1 MHLTCLILLLFIK
14 VLVGGKDI
22 RNLNLKWLRKH
33 IGVVSQEPVL
43 FNTSIAENIRYGN
56 KDTTMEQIIA
66 AAKDANAHDFIS
78 NLPDKYDTVVGGCG
92 TQMSGGQKQRIA
104 IARALISDPKIL
116 LLDEATS
123 ALDTASELNVQ
134 QALNRASKGR
144 TTIVIAHRL
153 STIKNAD
160 TIVSLKDGLMEE
172 IGTHEELMANQG
184 LYYEMVNA
192 QVLNHLK

>member
-1 MHLTCLILLLFIK
+1 M
-14 VLVGGKDI
+14 
-22 RNLNLKWLRKH
+22 NLKWLRKH

-43 FNTSIAENIRYGN
+43 FDTTIAENIRYGN
-56 KDTTMEQIIA
+56 KDVTMEQIIA

-78 NLPDKYDTVVGGCG
+78 ELPDGYETLVGGRG
-92 TQMSGGQKQRIA
+92 AQISGGQKQRVA
-104 IARALISDPKIL
+104 IARALVRNPKIL

-123 ALDTASELNVQ
+123 ALDTASEVTVQ
-134 QALNRASKGR
+134 QALDRASEGR

-160 TIVSLKDGLMEE
+160 TIVSLKDGSMEE
-172 IGTHEELMANQG
+172 VGTHLELMNKEG

-192 QVLNHLK
+192 QVYL